1 MGESFLLCGAWCHCA
16 MTKAKEQLSPTMW
29 ANPKK
34 EGELRKQGA
43 VRRNW
48 KRRWFVVQ
56 DSYLFYFRSKGD
68 SMPIRGIPLDNCSV
82 CKSSRP
88 GRDHLIEV
96 SSTDFERVFLI
107 QASDGNACEEW
118 VQAIESASCV
128 AGVSAPFD
136 IQHNVHVDFDSDTGF
151 KGLPADW
158 EAMLKSSGITRDEVL
173 ENHEEVLSLLEFQDN
188 FQNQKNIIQLQP
200 QPLPEDKN
208 IKLEDLISQEDPTT
222 VFTDLVKIG
231 EGAAGEVFLA
241 TRTKDERR
249 VAIKKMQLNEESLPL
264 VVTEID
270 IMRSSTHP
278 NVVEYMD
285 SYVENDQ
292 LWVVME
298 FMGGGCLTEVLDQ
311 YPRVVMTEPQMAH
324 VARETLQSLVYIHNL
339 HRIHR
344 DIKSDNLLLGS
355 DGSVKVADFGYAAQL
370 TQKQQKR
377 NTVVGTPYWMAPELI
392 RGYDYG
398 TKVDVWSLGVMMIEM
413 AEREP
418 PYMDLPPLRALF
430 LITTKEFPGLK
441 EPEKWSTQFADF
453 VGQCLR
459 KDTADRPEAAEL
471 LQHPF
476 LRKACSPAEFVEL
489 IEAAQAAKEDG
500 GY

>member
-1 MGESFLLCGAWCHCA
+1 M
-16 MTKAKEQLSPTMW
+16 MTPARNGLTPLKKAAT
-29 ANPKK
+29 
-34 EGELRKQGA
+34 GGC
-43 VRRNW
+43 
-48 KRRWFVVQ
+48 
-56 DSYLFYFRSKGD
+56 
-68 SMPIRGIPLDNCSV
+68 I
-82 CKSSRP
+82 SS
-88 GRDHLIEV
+88 
-96 SSTDFERVFLI
+96 
-107 QASDGNACEEW
+107 
-118 VQAIESASCV
+118 
-128 AGVSAPFD
+128 PFD
-136 IQHNVHVDFDSDTGF
+136 VQHNVHVDFDSDTGF

-158 EAMLKSSGITRDEVL
+158 EALLKSSGISKDEVL
-173 ENHEEVLSLLEFQDN
+173 ENHEDVLNLLEFQEN
-188 FQNQKNIIQLQP
+188 FQNQTLTQLKP
-200 QPLPEDKN
+200 APLPDDVE
-208 IKLEDLISQEDPTT
+208 ISLEDLINNENASD
-222 VFTDLVKIG
+222 VFTDMVKIG

-241 TRTKDERR
+241 TDTRTNER

-264 VVTEID
+264 IVTEVD
-270 IMRSSTHP
+270 IMRSSNHP
-278 NVVEYMD
+278 NIVNYID
-285 SYVENDQ
+285 SFLVDDQ
-292 LWVVME
+292 LWVAME

-311 YPRVVMTEPQMAH
+311 YPKVLMTEPQMAH
-324 VARETLQSLVYIHNL
+324 VAKETLECLVYIHNL

-344 DIKSDNLLLGS
+344 DIKSDKLLLGS

-370 TQKQQKR
+370 TKTQQKR

-398 TKVDVWSLGVMMIEM
+398 PKVDVWSLGVMMIEM

-459 KDTADRPEAAEL
+459 KDTSDRPEAFEL
-471 LQHPF
+471 LHHPF
-476 LRKACSPAEFVEL
+476 LRKACSPTEFVEL

>member
-1 MGESFLLCGAWCHCA
+1 
-16 MTKAKEQLSPTMW
+16 
-29 ANPKK
+29 
-34 EGELRKQGA
+34 
-43 VRRNW
+43 
-48 KRRWFVVQ
+48 
-56 DSYLFYFRSKGD
+56 
-68 SMPIRGIPLDNCSV
+68 
-82 CKSSRP
+82 
-88 GRDHLIEV
+88 
-96 SSTDFERVFLI
+96 
-107 QASDGNACEEW
+107 
-118 VQAIESASCV
+118 
-128 AGVSAPFD
+128 
-136 IQHNVHVDFDSDTGF
+136 
-151 KGLPADW
+151 
-158 EAMLKSSGITRDEVL
+158 MLKSSGITRDEVL
-173 ENHEEVLSLLEFQDN
+173 ENHEDVLNLLEFNDN
-188 FQNQKNIIQLQP
+188 FMNKKAMTQLQAT
-200 QPLPEDKN
+200 PLPEASELN
-208 IKLEDLISQEDPTT
+208 LRDLVSKDDPTV
-222 VFTDLVKIG
+222 VFVDLVKIG

-241 TRTKDERR
+241 TSKKDGRR
-249 VAIKKMQLNEESLPL
+249 VAIKIMQLNEESLPL

-270 IMRSSTHP
+270 IMRSSKHP
-278 NVVEYMD
+278 NVVEYIE
-285 SYVENDQ
+285 SYVVDDQ

-298 FMGGGCLTEVLDQ
+298 YMGGGCLTEILDQ

-324 VARETLQSLVYIHNL
+324 VAKETLECLVYIHHM

-370 TQKQQKR
+370 TRKQQKR

-441 EPEKWSTQFADF
+441 EPERWSSQFADF

-459 KDTADRPEAAEL
+459 KDTGDRPEAQEL

-476 LRKACSPAEFVEL
+476 LNRACTPGDFIKL
-489 IEAAQAAKEDG
+489 IDATQAAKEQG
-500 GY
+500 SSFTF